1 MQTDR
6 YHTKDQ
12 VRTSSRSRDIA
23 LHAPMRQSSF
33 TPSKQQ
39 TCVGPKVVGNCPC
52 VPVCDAEK
60 HTKGASAHL
69 LPCQA
74 RNMTALPSELV
85 RSPENTFSAKLG
97 FSAFVTSCAQ
107 EVPQRCGKSDRQCP
121 PNPPWARLGPGMPL
135 GRPKRA
141 RTASKTPRDE
151 AQLFSG
157 AGE

>member
-1 MQTDR
+1 MQRDR

-23 LHAPMRQSSF
+23 LQAPMRQSSF

-74 RNMTALPSELV
+74 RNMTASPSELV

-97 FSAFVTSCAQ
+97 FSAFVASCAR
-107 EVPQRCGKSDRQCP
+107 EVPRRREKGGPQCSPIP
-121 PNPPWARLGPGMPL
+121 PSPLPAHPGPGVPL
-135 GRPKRA
+135 GQPKCTRPCPELWA
-141 RTASKTPRDE
+141 P
-151 AQLFSG
+151 
-157 AGE
+157 